1 MAFKKDTKIKSNFT
15 KITIGLASPEEILE
29 NSCGEVT
36 KPETI
41 NYRTYKPERDGLFCE
56 RIFGPTKDYECACGK
71 YKRIRYKG
79 IVCDRCGV
87 EVTEKKVRR
96 ERTGHIELVVPVAHI
111 WYFRSLP
118 NKIGYLLGLPTKKL
132 DAIIYYERY
141 VVIQPGVMAGK
152 KDAEGNDLIGSN
164 MYDLLS
170 EEEYNEIV
178 ETKLSPENDYLDD
191 NDPNKFI
198 AKMGAEAIYDLLV
211 RLDLDSLSYEL
222 RDRANS
228 DSSMQRKNEAL
239 KRLQVVEAF
248 RSSVEKGI
256 NRPEWM
262 IMKIIPVTPPE
273 LRPLVPLDGGRFATS
288 DLNDL
293 YRRVIIRNNRLKRL
307 MEIKAPEVILRNEKR
322 MLQEAVDSLFDN
334 SRKSSAVKSESNR
347 PLKSLS
353 DSLKGKQGRFRQNLL
368 SKRVDYS
375 ARSVIVVGPELKM
388 GECGLP
394 KLMAAELCPEL
405 KMGECGLPKLM
416 AAELYKPFII
426 RKLIERGIVKTV
438 KSAKKIVDRREP
450 VIWDILENVMKGHP
464 VLLNRAPTLHRLG
477 IQAFQPKLIEG
488 KAIQL
493 HPLACTAFNADF
505 DGDQMAVHLPLSN
518 EAILEAQILMLQSH
532 NILNPANG
540 APITVPSQDMVLGL
554 YYISKI
560 RPGAK
565 GEGLTFY
572 GPEEAIIAHNE
583 GKCDLHAQVKVM
595 VDDIVDGKPCKHMVE
610 TSVGRVIVNGI
621 IPKEVGYVNRIISKK
636 SLRDIIADVI
646 KNVGFAEAC
655 EFLDGIKNLGYR
667 MAYEA
672 GLSFNLDDI
681 IIPESKKALV
691 EKGNEEVRQI
701 TENYNMGFITDN
713 ERYNQVIDTW
723 THINNDLGNVL
734 MKEMTEADQGFNAVF
749 MMLDSGA
756 RGSKDQIRQLSGMRG
771 LMAKPQKAGA
781 EGAQI
786 IENPILSNFKEGMSV
801 LEYFISTHGARK
813 GLADTAMKTA
823 DAGYLTR
830 RLVDVSHDVIINEED
845 CGTLRGLVCTALKN
859 GDETISTLY
868 ERILGR
874 VSVHDI
880 IHPSTGELIV
890 AAGEEITEP
899 IAQAIEDSPIESVE
913 IRSVLTCESKHGVC
927 MKCYGRNL
935 ATRRMVQ
942 KGEAVGVI
950 AAQAIG
956 EPGTQLTLRTF
967 HAGGV
972 AANAAANASIVAKN
986 DSLLEFE
993 EVRTVPFDEDG
1004 RECDMVVS
1012 RLGEIRFVD
1021 PNTKIVLSTVNVPYG
1036 SSLYFKTGD
1045 TVKKGDK
1052 IAQWDPFNAVIVT
1065 EYAGTLKF
1073 HDVIEGIT
1081 FRAETDD
1088 TTGLTEKIVT
1098 ESKDKSKVPTCDV
1111 IGADGEVIGTYNF
1124 PVGGH
1129 VVVEDGQ
1136 TMKTGET
1143 LVKIPRAA
1151 AKGGDIT
1158 GGLPRVTEL
1167 FEARNPSNPAI
1178 VSEID
1183 GEVTM
1188 GKVKRGNREI
1198 IVTSKT
1204 GEQRKYLVSL
1214 SKQILVQEH
1223 DAVRAGTPLSDG
1235 VITPAD
1241 ILAIKGPT
1249 AVQEYIVNEVQD
1261 VYRLQGVKINDKHFE
1276 IIVRQMM
1283 RKVQINDPGDTS
1295 FLEQE
1300 IVDKLDFAEE
1310 NDRIWGKKVVIDA
1323 GDSENLQ
1330 KGQIVTARK
1339 LRDENSMLKR
1349 RDMKIVQVRDAVPA
1363 TSTQILQGI
1372 TRAAL
1377 QTKSFMSAAS
1387 FQETTKVL
1395 NEAAIR
1401 GKVDTLE
1408 GMKENVIAGHLI
1420 PAGTGLRE
1428 FEKIIVGSKE
1438 EYERM
1443 QANKKNVL
1451 DFAEEPA
1458 LEEK

>member
-1 MAFKKDTKIKSNFT
+1 MAFKKDTKVKNNFT

-29 NSCGEVT
+29 NSYGEVT

-96 ERTGHIELVVPVAHI
+96 ERSGHIELVVPVAHI

-118 NKIGYLLGLPTKKL
+118 NKIGYLLGMPTKKL
-132 DAIIYYERY
+132 DAVIYYEKY
-141 VVIQPGVMAGK
+141 VVIQPGVMEGK
-152 KDAEGNDLIGSN
+152 TDADGLEVNGSHKL
-164 MYDLLS
+164 DLLTEDEYIDIIDNQIS
-170 EEEYNEIV
+170 EE
-178 ETKLSPENDYLDD
+178 NDRLDD
-191 NDPNKFI
+191 SDPNKFI
-198 AKMGAEAIYDLLV
+198 AKMGAEAIYELLQDV
-211 RLDLDSLSYEL
+211 DLDNLSYEL
-222 RDRANS
+222 RDRANN
-228 DSSMQRKNEAL
+228 DSSQQRKTEAL
-239 KRLQVVEAF
+239 KRLQVVEGF
-248 RSSVEKGI
+248 RASKGI
-256 NRPEWM
+256 NKPEWM

-307 MEIKAPEVILRNEKR
+307 VEIKAPEVILRNEKR

-368 SKRVDYS
+368 GKRVDYS
-375 ARSVIVVGPELKM
+375 ARSVIVVG
-388 GECGLP
+388 
-394 KLMAAELCPEL
+394 PEL

-464 VLLNRAPTLHRLG
+464 VMLNRAPTLHRLG
-477 IQAFQPKLIEG
+477 IQAFQPKMIEG

-518 EAILEAQILMLQSH
+518 EAILETQILMLQSH

-554 YYISKI
+554 YYITKI

-572 GPEEAIIAHNE
+572 GPEEALIARNE
-583 GKCDLHAQVKVM
+583 GRCDLHALVKVI
-595 VDDIVDGKPCKHMVE
+595 VDDLVDGKIQKRMIE

-621 IPKEVGYVNRIISKK
+621 IPDEVGFFNDVISKK
-636 SLRDIIADVI
+636 TLRGLISNVI
-646 KNVGFAEAC
+646 KAVGMAEAC
-655 EFLDGIKNLGYR
+655 AFLDGIKNLGYR
-667 MAYEA
+667 MAYVA
-672 GLSFNLDDI
+672 GLSFNLGDI
-681 IIPESKKALV
+681 IIPPEKEEIV
-691 EKGNEEVRQI
+691 ERGRKEVEEI
-701 TENYNMGFITDN
+701 TNNYNMGFITN
-713 ERYNQVIDTW
+713 KERYNQVIDAW
-723 THINNDLGNVL
+723 THVNTDLGNIL
-734 MKEMTEADQGFNAVF
+734 MKEMTEADQGFNAVY

-756 RGSKDQIRQLSGMRG
+756 RGSKDQIKQLSGMRG

-801 LEYFISTHGARK
+801 LEYFIASHGARK

-830 RLVDVSHDVIINEED
+830 RLVDVSHDVIITEED

-859 GDETISTLY
+859 GDEIISSLY

-880 IHPSTGELIV
+880 IHPTTGELIV
-890 AAGEEITEP
+890 KAGEEITEP
-899 IAQAIEDSPIESVE
+899 KAKAIDESPIESVE
-913 IRSVLTCESKHGVC
+913 IRSVLTCESKKGVC

-935 ATRRMVQ
+935 ATARMVQ
-942 KGEAVGVI
+942 LGEAVGVI

-967 HAGGV
+967 HAGGI
-972 AANAAANASIVAKN
+972 ASNAAANAKIAAKN
-986 DSLLEFE
+986 KSRIEFDE
-993 EVRTVPFDEDG
+993 LSTVPFIEEDEEGNDIKC
-1004 RECDMVVS
+1004 EKVVS
-1012 RLGEIRFVD
+1012 HLAEIRFVD
-1021 PNTKIVLSTVNVPYG
+1021 PNTNIILATLNVPYG
-1036 SSLYFKTGD
+1036 SSLYHKEGEVVEKD
-1045 TVKKGDK
+1045 TV
-1052 IAQWDPFNAVIVT
+1052 IARWDPFNAVIVSQ
-1065 EYAGTLKF
+1065 YAGTLKF
-1073 HDVIEGIT
+1073 NDVQKDQT
-1081 FRAETDD
+1081 YRAEVDE
-1088 TTGLTEKIVT
+1088 TTGLEEKIIT
-1098 ESKDKSKVPTCDV
+1098 DSKNKAMVPSCDV
-1111 IGADGEVIGTYNF
+1111 IDANGEVVGTYNF

-1129 VVVEDGQ
+1129 LIVEDGQ
-1136 TMKTGET
+1136 TIKTGEV
-1143 LVKIPRAA
+1143 LVKIPRAVGGA
-1151 AKGGDIT
+1151 GDIT

-1167 FEARNPSNPAI
+1167 LEARNPSNPAV

-1204 GEQRKYLVSL
+1204 GDQKKYLVSL

-1235 VITPAD
+1235 SVTPGD
-1241 ILAIKGPT
+1241 ILAIMGPT
-1249 AVQEYIVNEVQD
+1249 AVQEYIVNQIQD
-1261 VYRLQGVKINDKHFE
+1261 VYRLQGVAINDKHFE
-1276 IIVRQMM
+1276 VVVRQMM
-1283 RKVQINDPGDTS
+1283 RKVRIDDPGDTT

-1300 IVDKLDFAEE
+1300 LVDKLDFAEE
-1310 NDRIWGKKVVIDA
+1310 NDRIWGKKVVTNA
-1323 GDSENLQ
+1323 GDSTEL
-1330 KGQIVTARK
+1330 KPGQIITARK
-1339 LRDENSMLKR
+1339 LRDENSALKR
-1349 RDMKIVQVRDAVPA
+1349 RDMKLVQVRDAVAA

-1377 QTKSFMSAAS
+1377 GTKSFMSAAS

-1401 GKVDTLE
+1401 GKVDYLE
-1408 GMKENVIAGHLI
+1408 GMKENVICGHLI
-1420 PAGTGLRE
+1420 PAGTGLRQW
-1428 FEKIIVGSKE
+1428 EKLVVGSKE

-1443 QANKKNVL
+1443 QANRKNVL
-1451 DFAEEPA
+1451 DYADSPIVD
-1458 LEEK
+1458 

>member
-1 MAFKKDTKIKSNFT
+1 MAFKKDTKVKTNFT
-15 KITIGLASPEEILE
+15 KITIGLASPEEVKE
-29 NSCGEVT
+29 NSYGEVT

-56 RIFGPTKDYECACGK
+56 KIFGPTKDYECACGK

-96 ERTGHIELVVPVAHI
+96 ERSGHIELVVPVAHI

-132 DAIIYYERY
+132 DSVIYYEKY
-141 VVIQPGVMAGK
+141 IVIKPGALAGA
-152 KDAEGNDLIGSN
+152 KDAEGVEELNGSHQFDLI
-164 MYDLLS
+164 S
-170 EEEYNEIV
+170 EDEYLDIIDNR
-178 ETKLSPENDYLDD
+178 LDPNNDYLDD
-191 NDPNKFI
+191 EDPNKFI
-198 AKMGAEAIYDLLV
+198 AKMGAEAVLDLL
-211 RLDLDSLSYEL
+211 RNLDLDSLSYEL
-222 RDRANS
+222 RDRANNDTS
-228 DSSMQRKNEAL
+228 QMRKTEAL

-248 RSSVEKGI
+248 RGSKNI
-256 NRPEWM
+256 NKPEWM
-262 IMKIIPVTPPE
+262 ILKIIPVIPPE

-334 SRKSSAVKSESNR
+334 SRKASAVKSESNR

-368 SKRVDYS
+368 GKRVDYS
-375 ARSVIVVGPELKM
+375 ARSVIVVGPELKI
-388 GECGLP
+388 
-394 KLMAAELCPEL
+394 
-405 KMGECGLPKLM
+405 GECGLPKLM

-464 VLLNRAPTLHRLG
+464 VLLNRAPTLHRLSVM
-477 IQAFQPKLIEG
+477 AFQPKLIEG

-493 HPLACTAFNADF
+493 HPLACTPFNADF

-518 EAILEAQILMLQSH
+518 EAVLEAQILMLQSH

-540 APITVPSQDMVLGL
+540 APVTVPSQDMVLGL
-554 YYISKI
+554 YYITKA

-572 GPEEAIIAHNE
+572 DTEEAIIAHNE
-583 GKCDLHAQVKVM
+583 GRCDEHALVNCY
-595 VDDIVDGKPCKHMVE
+595 VDDVVDGEPVRRMVE
-610 TSVGRVIVNGI
+610 TTVGRIIINEI
-621 IPKEVGYVNRIISKK
+621 IPKEIGFFNGIISKK
-636 SLRDIIADVI
+636 SLRGLIADVI
-646 KNVGFAEAC
+646 TTVGMARAC
-655 EFLDGIKNLGYR
+655 AFLDGVKDLGYR
-667 MAYEA
+667 MSYVA

-681 IIPESKKALV
+681 IVPAEKKELV
-691 EKGNEEVRQI
+691 KKGQDEVDEV
-701 TENYNMGFITDN
+701 TANFDMGLITDK
-713 ERYNQVIDTW
+713 ERYNQVIDAW
-723 THINNDLGNVL
+723 THVNDNLKKAV
-734 MKEMTEADQGFNAVF
+734 MKHMTEDDQGFNAVY

-756 RGSKDQIRQLSGMRG
+756 RGSADQIAQLAGMRG

-781 EGAQI
+781 EGNSI
-786 IENPILSNFKEGMSV
+786 IENPILNNLKEGMSV
-801 LEYFISTHGARK
+801 QEYFIASHGARK

-845 CGTLRGLVCTALKN
+845 CGTLRGLECRALKD
-859 GDETISTLY
+859 GDEVISTLS

-874 VSVHDI
+874 VSVHDVVNP
-880 IHPSTGELIV
+880 HTNEVIV
-890 AAGEEITEP
+890 EAGEEITEYK
-899 IAQAIEDSPIESVE
+899 AKAIEAAQVEMVE
-913 IRSVLTCESKHGVC
+913 IRSVLTCESKKGVC
-927 MKCYGRNL
+927 RKCYGRNL
-935 ATRRMVQ
+935 ASSRMVQ
-942 KGEAVGVI
+942 IGEAVGVI

-967 HAGGV
+967 HSGGV
-972 AANAAANASIVAKN
+972 AENAAANANMKSKYDAKLKF
-986 DSLLEFE
+986 DGL
-993 EVRTVPFDEDG
+993 RTVPFVDKTGDTE
-1004 RECDMVVS
+1004 RECQMVVS
-1012 RLGEIRFVD
+1012 RLAEVQFVD
-1021 PNTKIVLSTVNVPYG
+1021 QNTDIVLAVLNVPYG
-1036 SSLYFKTGD
+1036 SSLFFKNGD
-1045 TVKKGDK
+1045 TVKKGDIICK
-1052 IAQWDPFNAVIVT
+1052 WDPFNAVIVS
-1065 EYAGTLKF
+1065 EYAGTLRF
-1073 HDVIEGIT
+1073 RNVIEGVT
-1081 FRAETDD
+1081 YKAETDE
-1088 TTGLTEKIVT
+1088 TSGMTERIII
-1098 ESKDKSKVPTCDV
+1098 ESREHNMVPMVDV
-1111 IGADGEVIGTYNF
+1111 LNSDGEVLGTYSF

-1129 VVVEDGQ
+1129 IANIEDGQ
-1136 TMKTGET
+1136 TISTGVT
-1143 LVKIPRAA
+1143 LVRISRSVFSA
-1151 AKGGDIT
+1151 GGIT

-1167 FEARNPSNPAI
+1167 FEARNPSNPAV

-1188 GKVKRGNREI
+1188 GKLKRGNREV

-1204 GEQRKYLVSL
+1204 GEQRKYLVPL
-1214 SKQILVQEH
+1214 SRQILVQEH
-1223 DAVRAGTPLSDG
+1223 DAVRAGTALSDG
-1235 VITPAD
+1235 EITPND

-1249 AVQEYIVNEVQD
+1249 AVQEYIVNEVQN

-1283 RKVQINDPGDTS
+1283 RKVRIDDPGDTT

-1300 IVDKLDFAEE
+1300 LVDKLDFAEE

-1323 GDSENLQ
+1323 GDSDNMK
-1330 KGQIVTARK
+1330 KGQIITARK
-1339 LRDENSMLKR
+1339 LRDENSSLKR
-1349 RDMKIVQVRDAVPA
+1349 RDLRPVQVREAVPA

-1377 QTKSFMSAAS
+1377 GTKSFMSAAS

-1401 GKVDTLE
+1401 GKVDALE
-1408 GMKENVIAGHLI
+1408 GMKENVICGHLI
-1420 PAGTGLRE
+1420 PAGTGMRAWD
-1428 FEKIIVGSKE
+1428 KIIVGSKE

-1443 QANKKNVL
+1443 EANKKNVL
-1451 DFAEEPA
+1451 DYADQVNAE
-1458 LEEK
+1458 

>member
-1 MAFKKDTKIKSNFT
+1 MAFKKDSKIKNNFT

-29 NSCGEVT
+29 NSFGEVT

-96 ERTGHIELVVPVAHI
+96 ERSGHIELVVPIAHI

-118 NKIGYLLGLPTKKL
+118 NKIGYLLGMPTKKL
-132 DAIIYYERY
+132 DAVVYYEKY
-141 VVIQPGVMAGK
+141 IVIKPGAFEGRTD
-152 KDAEGNDLIGSN
+152 KDGLEINGSHR
-164 MYDLLS
+164 MDLLT
-170 EEEYNEIV
+170 EDEYLNI
-178 ETKLSPENDYLDD
+178 LDTQLD
-191 NDPNKFI
+191 PNNQLLPDDDPNKFI
-198 AKMGAEAIYDLLV
+198 AKMGAEAIRDLLTD
-211 RLDLDSLSYEL
+211 LDLDSISYEL
-222 RDRANS
+222 RDRSNN
-228 DSSMQRKNEAL
+228 DSSQQRKTEAL

-248 RSSVEKGI
+248 RSSKEVNK
-256 NRPEWM
+256 PEWM
-262 IMKIIPVTPPE
+262 IMKILPVIPPE

-307 MEIKAPEVILRNEKR
+307 VEIKAPEVILRNEKR

-334 SRKSSAVKSESNR
+334 SRKASAVKSESNR

-368 SKRVDYS
+368 GKRVDYS
-375 ARSVIVVGPELKM
+375 ARSVIVVG
-388 GECGLP
+388 
-394 KLMAAELCPEL
+394 PEL

-518 EAILEAQILMLQSH
+518 EAVLEAQILMLQSH

-554 YYISKI
+554 YYITKL

-565 GEGLTFY
+565 GEGLSFY
-572 GPEEAIIAHNE
+572 GPEEAIIAYND
-583 GKCDLHAQVKVM
+583 GKCDLHAPVKVL
-595 VDDIVDGKPCKHMVE
+595 VDDIVEGQPVKHIVE
-610 TSVGRVIVNGI
+610 TSVGRVVVNQI
-621 IPKEVGYVNRIISKK
+621 IPDELGFVNEIISKK
-636 SLRDIIADVI
+636 SLRGIIARVI
-646 KNVGFAEAC
+646 KAVGMARAC
-655 EFLDGIKNLGYR
+655 AFLDGIKNLGYH
-667 MAYEA
+667 MSYVA

-681 IIPESKKALV
+681 IIPVEKEAIV
-691 EKGNEEVRQI
+691 EKGQREVEEI
-701 TENYNMGFITDN
+701 TNNYNMGFITDN
-713 ERYNQVIDTW
+713 ERYNQVIDAW
-723 THINNDLGNVL
+723 THVNDELGDVL
-734 MKEMTEADQGFNAVF
+734 MKEMTEADQGFNAVY

-756 RGSKDQIRQLSGMRG
+756 RGSQDQIKQLSGMRG

-801 LEYFISTHGARK
+801 LEYFIASHGARK

-830 RLVDVSHDVIINEED
+830 RLVDVSHDVIITQED
-845 CGTLRGLVCTALKN
+845 CGTLRGLECRALKN
-859 GDETISTLY
+859 GDEIVSSLG

-880 IHPSTGELIV
+880 IHPTTGELIC
-890 AAGEEITEP
+890 AAGEEINEEKAD
-899 IAQAIEDSPIESVE
+899 IIEKSPIEMVE
-913 IRSVLTCESKHGVC
+913 IRSVLTCESKRGIC
-927 MKCYGRNL
+927 AKCYGRNL
-935 ATRRMVQ
+935 ATSRMVQ
-942 KGEAVGVI
+942 LGEAAGVI

-972 AANAAANASIVAKN
+972 AGNAAANASIVAKN
-986 DSLLEFE
+986 DARIEFE
-993 EVRTVPFDEDG
+993 EVRDVPFCDDESKDC
-1004 RECDMVVS
+1004 RMVVS
-1012 RLGEIRFVD
+1012 RLGEIRFID
-1021 PNTKIVLSTVNVPYG
+1021 PNTDIVLSTLDLPYG
-1036 SSLYFKTGD
+1036 SILYNKHGD
-1045 TVKKGDK
+1045 IVKQGDL
-1052 IAQWDPFNAVIVT
+1052 IAKWDPFNALIVT
-1065 EYAGTLKF
+1065 EYAGTLRF
-1073 HDVIEGIT
+1073 NDVIDGVT
-1081 FRAETDD
+1081 FKAETDD
-1088 TTGLTEKIVT
+1088 TTGLSEKIIIDA
-1098 ESKDKSKVPTCDV
+1098 KDHTKVPTCDV
-1111 IGADGEVIGTYNF
+1111 LDADGNVLGTYNF
-1124 PVGGH
+1124 PVGCH

-1136 TMKTGET
+1136 KVSTGAT
-1143 LVKIPRAA
+1143 LVKIPRAVGGA
-1151 AKGGDIT
+1151 GDIT

-1167 FEARNPSNPAI
+1167 FEARNPSNPAV

-1188 GKVKRGNREI
+1188 GKLKRGNREI
-1198 IVTSKT
+1198 IVTPKH
-1204 GEQRKYLVSL
+1204 GEPHKYLVNL
-1214 SKQILVQEH
+1214 SKQLLVQEH

-1235 VITPAD
+1235 VITPND

-1283 RKVQINDPGDTS
+1283 RKVQINDPGDTT

-1300 IVDKLDFAEE
+1300 LVDKLDFAEE
-1310 NDRIWGKKVVIDA
+1310 NDRIWGKKVVTDA
-1323 GDSENLQ
+1323 GDSENL
-1330 KGQIVTARK
+1330 KAGQIITLRK
-1339 LRDENSMLKR
+1339 LRDENSSLKR
-1349 RDMKIVQVRDAVPA
+1349 RDLRLVQVRDAVQA
-1363 TSTQILQGI
+1363 TATQILQGI

-1377 QTKSFMSAAS
+1377 GTKSFMSAAS

-1401 GKVDTLE
+1401 GKQDRLE
-1408 GMKENVIAGHLI
+1408 GMKENIICGHRI
-1420 PAGTGLRE
+1420 PAGTGLRQ
-1428 FEKIIVGSKE
+1428 FDKLIVGSRE
-1438 EYERM
+1438 DYERIE
-1443 QANKKNVL
+1443 ANKKNIL
-1451 DFAEEPA
+1451 DIDV
-1458 LEEK
+1458 KDSNI

>member
-15 KITIGLASPEEILE
+15 KITISLASPEEILE
-29 NSCGEVT
+29 NSFGEVT

-56 RIFGPTKDYECACGK
+56 RIFGPTKDFECACGK

-132 DAIIYYERY
+132 DSVVYYEKY
-141 VVIQPGVMAGK
+141 IVVQPGVLAGRMDPEK
-152 KDAEGNDLIGSN
+152 EEELNGSHK
-164 MYDLLS
+164 MDLLT
-170 EEEYNEIV
+170 EDEYLDLMDQIPEDNE
-178 ETKLSPENDYLDD
+178 YLDD
-191 NDPNKFI
+191 SDPNKFI
-198 AKMGAEAIYDLLV
+198 AKMGAEAIYDLLAG
-211 RLDLDSLSYEL
+211 LDLDSLSYEL
-222 RDRANS
+222 RDRANT
-228 DSSMQRKNEAL
+228 DSSQQRKTEAL

-248 RSSVEKGI
+248 RGSSNV

-307 MEIKAPEVILRNEKR
+307 IEIKAPEVILRNEKR

-353 DSLKGKQGRFRQNLL
+353 DSLKGKAGRFRQNLL
-368 SKRVDYS
+368 GKRVDYS

-394 KLMAAELCPEL
+394 KLL
-405 KMGECGLPKLM
+405 

-518 EAILEAQILMLQSH
+518 EAVLEAQILMLQSH

-540 APITVPSQDMVLGL
+540 APLTVPSQDMVLGL
-554 YYISKI
+554 YYITKI

-583 GKCDLHAQVKVM
+583 GRCDLHAQVKV
-595 VDDIVDGKPCKHMVE
+595 VVKDLADNGGYEQKLVE

-621 IPKEVGYVNRIISKK
+621 IPDEVGYVNKVISKK
-636 SLRDIIADVI
+636 SLRDIISDVI
-646 KNVGFAEAC
+646 KAVGFARAC

-667 MAYEA
+667 MAYLA

-681 IIPESKKALV
+681 IIPEEKKALV
-691 EKGNEEVRQI
+691 ERGNDEVRQI
-701 TENYNMGFITDN
+701 TDNYNMGFITDK
-713 ERYNQVIDTW
+713 ERYNQVIDAW
-723 THINNDLGNVL
+723 THVNNELGDVL
-734 MKEMTEADQGFNAVF
+734 MKQMTEADQGFNAVY

-756 RGSKDQIRQLSGMRG
+756 RGSKDQIRQLAGMRG

-859 GDETISTLY
+859 GDEVISTLY

-880 IHPSTGELIV
+880 VNPQTGELIV
-890 AAGEEITEP
+890 AAGDEITES

-935 ATRRMVQ
+935 ATSRMVQ

-972 AANAAANASIVAKN
+972 AANAAANATIVAKN
-986 DSLLEFE
+986 DSKIEFDE
-993 EVRTVPFDEDG
+993 LRTVPFVEKTDDG
-1004 RECDMVVS
+1004 SDRECEMVVS
-1012 RLGEIRFVD
+1012 RLAEIRFID
-1021 PNTKIVLSTVNVPYG
+1021 PHTGITLSSMNVPYG
-1036 SSLYFKTGD
+1036 SSLYHKAGD
-1045 TVKKGDK
+1045 VLAKGEV
-1052 IAQWDPFNAVIVT
+1052 IAKWDPFNAVIVT

-1073 HDVIEGIT
+1073 RDVIEGVT
-1081 FRAETDD
+1081 YHSETDD
-1088 TTGLTEKIVT
+1088 TTGLTETIIT
-1098 ESKDKSKVPTCDV
+1098 ESKDKSKVPTCD
-1111 IGADGEVIGTYNF
+1111 IIDENGEVIGTYNL

-1129 VVVEDGQ
+1129 VVVVDGQ
-1136 TMKTGET
+1136 KVATGVT
-1143 LVKIPRAA
+1143 LVKIPRSVGKA
-1151 AKGGDIT
+1151 GDIT

-1167 FEARNPSNPAI
+1167 FEARNPSNPAV

-1235 VITPAD
+1235 SITPGD

-1283 RKVQINDPGDTS
+1283 RKVQINDPGDTT
-1295 FLEQE
+1295 FLEQQM
-1300 IVDKLDFAEE
+1300 VDKLDFAEE
-1310 NDRIWGKKVVIDA
+1310 NDRIWGKKVVVDA
-1323 GDSENLQ
+1323 GDSDTLQ
-1330 KGQIVTARK
+1330 KGQIITARR
-1339 LRDENSMLKR
+1339 LRDENSSLKR
-1349 RDMKIVQVRDAVPA
+1349 RDLKLVQVRDAVAA

-1401 GKVDTLE
+1401 GKVDRLE
-1408 GMKENVIAGHLI
+1408 GMKENVICGHLI

-1428 FEKIIVGSKE
+1428 FEKIIVGSQE
-1438 EYERM
+1438 EHDRM
-1443 QANKKNVL
+1443 QANRKNVI
-1451 DFAEEPA
+1451 DYSDKQTIEEN
-1458 LEEK
+1458 

>member
-1 MAFKKDTKIKSNFT
+1 MAFRKENKVKNSFS

-29 NSCGEVT
+29 NSYGEVL

-56 RIFGPTKDYECACGK
+56 RIFGPTKDYECYCGK

-96 ERTGHIELVVPVAHI
+96 ERCGHIALVVPVAHI

-118 NKIGYLLGLPTKKL
+118 NKIGYLLGMPTKKL
-132 DAIIYYERY
+132 DSIIYYERY
-141 VVIQPGVMAGK
+141 VVIQPGVL
-152 KDAEGNDLIGSN
+152 EGQVQQ
-164 MYDLLS
+164 YDLL
-170 EEEYNEIV
+170 EETEYV
-178 ETKLSPENDYLDD
+178 DLLDKLPSDNKYLDD
-191 NDPNKFI
+191 SDPNKFI
-198 AKMGAEAIYDLLV
+198 AKMGAEAVYDMLA
-211 RLDLDSLSYEL
+211 RLDLDALSYEL
-222 RDRANS
+222 RNRAET
-228 DSSMQRKNEAL
+228 DSSQQRKAEAL
-239 KRLQVVEAF
+239 KRLQVVESF
-248 RSSVEKGI
+248 RASKGI
-256 NRPEWM
+256 NKPEWM

-334 SRKSSAVKSESNR
+334 SRKASAVKSESNR

-353 DSLKGKQGRFRQNLL
+353 DSLKGKVGRFRQNLL
-368 SKRVDYS
+368 GKRVDYS

-394 KLMAAELCPEL
+394 KLMAAEL
-405 KMGECGLPKLM
+405 
-416 AAELYKPFII
+416 YKPFII
-426 RKLIERGIVKTV
+426 RKLIERGVVKTV
-438 KSAKKIVDRREP
+438 KSAKKIVDRKEP
-450 VIWDILENVMKGHP
+450 IIFDILEHVMKGHP

-477 IQAFQPKLIEG
+477 IQAFQPKMIEG

-518 EAILEAQILMLQSH
+518 EAILEAQLLMLEPH

-554 YYISKI
+554 YYITKL
-560 RPGAK
+560 RKGAK

-572 GPEEAIIAHNE
+572 GPEEAIIAYNE
-583 GKCDLHAQVKVM
+583 KKCDIHAIINVVVND
-595 VDDIVDGKPCKHMVE
+595 VDEDGKVVKKLMKE
-610 TSVGRVIVNGI
+610 TSVGRVMVNQIV
-621 IPKEVGYVNRIISKK
+621 PDEAGYVNTVISKK
-636 SLRDIIADVI
+636 SLRDIISHVI
-646 KNVGFAEAC
+646 EVCGVTKAC
-655 EFLDGIKNLGYR
+655 EFLDGIKNMGYY
-667 MAYEA
+667 MAFRG
-672 GLSFNLDDI
+672 GLSFNLGDI
-681 IIPESKKALV
+681 IIPKEKEKLV
-691 EKGNEEVRQI
+691 NRGYEEVEQVI
-701 TENYNMGFITDN
+701 NNYNMGFITNN
-713 ERYNQVIDTW
+713 ERYNQVIDIW
-723 THINNDLGNVL
+723 THVNSELSNIL
-734 MKEMTEADQGFNAVF
+734 MKTLSNDKDGFNSVF

-756 RGSKDQIRQLSGMRG
+756 RGSKEQIRQLSGMRG

-781 EGAQI
+781 EGGQI
-786 IENPILSNFKEGMSV
+786 IENPILSNFKEGLSV

-813 GLADTAMKTA
+813 GLADTALKTA

-845 CGTLRGLVCTALKN
+845 CGTLRGLVCTAIKN
-859 GDETISTLY
+859 NDEVVATLY

-874 VSVHDI
+874 VSVHDVI
-880 IHPSTGELIV
+880 NPTTGNLIV
-890 AAGEEITEP
+890 AAGEEITEEK
-899 IAQAIEDSPIESVE
+899 AQEIEDSPIESVE

-927 MKCYGRNL
+927 AKCYGRNL
-935 ATRRMVQ
+935 ATSRMVH

-967 HAGGV
+967 HAGGT
-972 AANAAANASIVAKN
+972 AANIAANASIVAKN
-986 DSLLEFE
+986 KSKLEFE
-993 EVRTVPFDEDG
+993 ELRTVDAVNEAG
-1004 RECDMVVS
+1004 EATKIVVS
-1012 RLGEIRFVD
+1012 RLAEVRFVD
-1021 PNTKIVLSTVNVPYG
+1021 VNTGIVLSSHNVPYG
-1036 SSLYFKTGD
+1036 STLFANEGE
-1045 TVKKGDK
+1045 TVEKGK
-1052 IAQWDPFNAVIVT
+1052 LIARWDPFNAVIIT
-1065 EYAGTLKF
+1065 EAAGKLKF
-1073 HDVIEGIT
+1073 EDMIVNVT
-1081 FRAETDD
+1081 YTVETDD
-1088 TTGLTEKIVT
+1088 STGLSESIII
-1098 ESKDKSKVPTCDV
+1098 ESKDRTKVPV
-1111 IGADGEVIGTYNF
+1111 VGIYGEDGELIRTYNL

-1136 TMKTGET
+1136 DVKTGDV
-1143 LVKIPRAA
+1143 LVKIPRAVSKA
-1151 AKGGDIT
+1151 GDIT

-1167 FEARNPSNPAI
+1167 FEARSPSNPAV

-1183 GEVTM
+1183 GEITM
-1188 GKVKRGNREI
+1188 GKPKRGNREI
-1198 IVTSKT
+1198 IVTSKA
-1204 GEQRKYLVSL
+1204 GDVKKYLVPL
-1214 SKQILVQEH
+1214 SKQILVQEN
-1223 DAVRAGTPLSDG
+1223 DYVRAGTPLSDG
-1235 VITPAD
+1235 EVTPTD

-1283 RKVQINDPGDTS
+1283 RKVQIDEPGDTR
-1295 FLEQE
+1295 FLEQQ
-1300 IVDKLDFAEE
+1300 IVDKLDFQDE
-1310 NDRIWGKKVVIDA
+1310 NDRIWGKKVVVDA
-1323 GDSENLQ
+1323 GDSQ
-1330 KGQIVTARK
+1330 TMHAGQIVTARK

-1349 RDMKIVQVRDAVPA
+1349 RDMKLVKVREAIPA

-1395 NEAAIR
+1395 NEAAIN
-1401 GKVDTLE
+1401 GKTDYLE
-1408 GMKENVIAGHLI
+1408 GMKENVICGHLI
-1420 PAGTGLRE
+1420 PAGTGQRE
-1428 FEKIIVGSKE
+1428 FDKIIVGSKE
-1438 EYERM
+1438 EYERI
-1443 QANKKNVL
+1443 QANKRTVL
-1451 DFAEEPA
+1451 DYDGEETSSRHLDDA
-1458 LEEK
+1458 AFGE

>member
-1 MAFKKDTKIKSNFT
+1 MAFKKDTKIKSNFQ

-29 NSCGEVT
+29 NSFGEVT

-141 VVIQPGVMAGK
+141 VVIQPGILAGK
-152 KDAEGNDLIGSN
+152 KDADGNPVLGSQ

-170 EEEYNEIV
+170 EEEYNDLIDNQI
-178 ETKLSPENDYLDD
+178 PADNDYLEDS
-191 NDPNKFI
+191 DPNKFI
-198 AKMGAEAIYDLLV
+198 CKMGAEAIYDLLV

-307 MEIKAPEVILRNEKR
+307 MEIHAPEVILRNEKR

-334 SRKSSAVKSESNR
+334 SRKSSAVKSDSNR

-368 SKRVDYS
+368 GKRVDYS
-375 ARSVIVVGPELKM
+375 ARSVIVVG
-388 GECGLP
+388 
-394 KLMAAELCPEL
+394 PEL

-595 VDDIVDGKPCKHMVE
+595 VDDIVDGKPVKHMVE

-621 IPKEVGYVNRIISKK
+621 IPKEVGFVNKIVSKK

-681 IIPESKKALV
+681 IIPESKKDLV
-691 EKGNEEVRQI
+691 EKGNAEIQQI

-859 GDETISTLY
+859 GDEVISTLY

-935 ATRRMVQ
+935 ATRKMVQ

-986 DSLLEFE
+986 DSKIEME

-1004 RECDMVVS
+1004 RECEMVVS
-1012 RLGEIRFVD
+1012 RLGEMRFVD
-1021 PNTKIVLSTVNVPYG
+1021 KNTNIVLSTVNVPYG
-1036 SSLYFKTGD
+1036 SSLYFKNGD
-1045 TVKKGDK
+1045 TVKKGEK

-1081 FRAETDD
+1081 FRAETDE

-1098 ESKDKSKVPTCDV
+1098 ESKDKSKVPTCDIIDANGDV
-1111 IGADGEVIGTYNF
+1111 VGTYNF

-1136 TMKTGET
+1136 TVKTGET

-1283 RKVQINDPGDTS
+1283 RKVEINDPGDTT
-1295 FLEQE
+1295 FLEQQ

-1310 NDRIWGKKVVIDA
+1310 NDRIWGKKVVVDA

-1339 LRDENSMLKR
+1339 LRDENSSLKR
-1349 RDMKIVQVRDAVPA
+1349 RDLRLVQVRDAVPA

-1401 GKVDTLE
+1401 GKQDFLE
-1408 GMKENVIAGHLI
+1408 GMKENVICGHLI

-1438 EYERM
+1438 DYERM
-1443 QANKKNVL
+1443 QANRKNVL
-1451 DFAEEPA
+1451 DFTGEAAIEEQ
-1458 LEEK
+1458 

>member
-1 MAFKKDTKIKSNFT
+1 MAFRKETKIKSNFS
-15 KITIGLASPEEILE
+15 KISIGLASPEEILE
-29 NSCGEVT
+29 NSSGEVL

-56 RIFGPTKDYECACGK
+56 RIFGPVKDYECHCGK

-96 ERTGHIELVVPVAHI
+96 ERMGHIQLVVPVAHI

-132 DAIIYYERY
+132 DSIIYYERY
-141 VVIQPGVMAGK
+141 VVIQPGTA
-152 KDAEGNDLIGSN
+152 AEEGVNE
-164 MYDLLS
+164 YDLLS
-170 EEEYNEIV
+170 EEEYLDLLE
-178 ETKLSPENDYLDD
+178 KLPRENQYLEDT
-191 NDPNKFI
+191 DPNKFI
-198 AKMGAEAIYDLLV
+198 AKMGAEAIYDLLAK
-211 RLDLDSLSYEL
+211 LDLDALSYEL
-222 RDRANS
+222 RHKASN
-228 DSSMQRKNEAL
+228 DSSQQRKNEAL
-239 KRLQVVEAF
+239 KRLQVVESF
-248 RSSVEKGI
+248 RASRGRNK
-256 NRPEWM
+256 PEWM
-262 IMKIIPVTPPE
+262 IVRIVPVIPPE

-307 MEIKAPEVILRNEKR
+307 IEIKAPEVILRNEKR

-334 SRKSSAVKSESNR
+334 SRKSSAVKTDANR

-368 SKRVDYS
+368 GKRVDYS

-388 GECGLP
+388 GECGI
-394 KLMAAELCPEL
+394 
-405 KMGECGLPKLM
+405 PKLM

-438 KSAKKIVDRREP
+438 KSAKKIVDRKEP
-450 VIWDILENVMKGHP
+450 VIWDILEHVMKGHP

-477 IQAFQPKLIEG
+477 IQAFQPHMIEG

-518 EAILEAQILMLQSH
+518 EAILEAQMLMLQAH

-540 APITVPSQDMVLGL
+540 APITVPAQDMVLGL
-554 YYISKI
+554 YYITKL
-560 RPGAK
+560 RKGAK

-572 GPEEAIIAHNE
+572 GPEEALIAYNE
-583 GKCDLHAQVKVM
+583 GKVDIHAIINVVVKDLDK
-595 VDDIVDGKPCKHMVE
+595 DGNIVDVMMKE
-610 TSVGRVIVNGI
+610 TSVGRVIVNEI
-621 IPKEVGYVNRIISKK
+621 VPAEVGYLNTIISKK
-636 SLRDIIADVI
+636 SLRDIISDVI
-646 KNVGFAEAC
+646 KAVGVARAC
-655 EFLDGIKNLGYR
+655 EFLDGIKNLGYH
-667 MAYEA
+667 MAFKG
-672 GLSFNLDDI
+672 GLSFNLGDI
-681 IIPESKKALV
+681 IIPKEKEELV
-691 EKGNEEVRQI
+691 KRGNEEVEQI
-701 TENYNMGFITDN
+701 MMNYNMGFITDN

-723 THINNDLGNVL
+723 THVNSDLSDILYKTIKND
-734 MKEMTEADQGFNAVF
+734 DQGFNSVF

-756 RGSKDQIRQLSGMRG
+756 RGSKEQIRQLSGMRG

-786 IENPILSNFKEGMSV
+786 IENPILSNFKEGLSV

-813 GLADTAMKTA
+813 GLADTALKTA

-859 GDETISTLY
+859 NDEVIATLY

-880 IHPSTGELIV
+880 IHPTTGKLIV
-890 AAGEEITEP
+890 AGGEEITED
-899 IAQAIEDSPIESVE
+899 IAQEIEDSPIESVE
-913 IRSVLTCESKHGVC
+913 IRSVLTCESKKGVC
-927 MKCYGRNL
+927 AKCYGRNL
-935 ATRRMVQ
+935 ASSRMVQ

-950 AAQAIG
+950 AAQSIG

-967 HAGGV
+967 HAGGI
-972 AANAAANASIVAKN
+972 AGNMAANASIVAKN
-986 DSLLEFE
+986 NARLEFE
-993 EVRTVPFDEDG
+993 ELRTVDTVDETTG
-1004 RECDMVVS
+1004 EAVKVVVV
-1012 RLGEIRFVD
+1012 RLAEVLFIDV
-1021 PNTKIVLSTVNVPYG
+1021 NTGIILSTHNVPYG
-1036 SSLYFKTGD
+1036 SKLYAADGD
-1045 TVKKGDK
+1045 VVEKGK
-1052 IAQWDPFNAVIVT
+1052 LIAKWDPFNAVIITEATGKIEFESMVENVT
-1065 EYAGTLKF
+1065 YKVESDEA
-1073 HDVIEGIT
+1073 
-1081 FRAETDD
+1081 
-1088 TTGLTEKIVT
+1088 TGLREIIII
-1098 ESKDKSKVPTCDV
+1098 ESKDKTKVPSAHITTE
-1111 IGADGEVIGTYNF
+1111 DGNLIRTYNF

-1129 VVVEDGQ
+1129 VVIENNQSVKAGDI
-1136 TMKTGET
+1136 
-1143 LVKIPRAA
+1143 LVKIPRAVGKA
-1151 AKGGDIT
+1151 GDIT

-1167 FEARNPSNPAI
+1167 FEARNPSNPAV

-1188 GKVKRGNREI
+1188 GKIKRGNREI

-1204 GEQRKYLVSL
+1204 GEVKKYLVNL
-1214 SKQILVQEH
+1214 SKQILVQEN
-1223 DAVRAGTPLSDG
+1223 DYVRAGTPLSDG
-1235 VITPAD
+1235 AITPAD

-1283 RKVQINDPGDTS
+1283 RKVEIDEPGDTR
-1295 FLEQE
+1295 FLEQQV
-1300 IVDKLDFAEE
+1300 VDKQDFMEE
-1310 NDRIWGKKVVIDA
+1310 NDRIWGKKVVVDA
-1323 GDSENLQ
+1323 GDSQNLQ
-1330 KGQIVTARK
+1330 PGQIVTARK

-1349 RDMKIVQVRDAVPA
+1349 RDLKPVEVRDAIPA

-1377 QTKSFMSAAS
+1377 GTSSFMSAAS

-1395 NEAAIR
+1395 NEAAIN
-1401 GKVDTLE
+1401 GKVDRLE
-1408 GMKENVIAGHLI
+1408 GMKENVICGHLI
-1420 PAGTGLRE
+1420 PAGTGQRE
-1428 FEKIIVGSKE
+1428 FEKIVVGSKE
-1438 EYERM
+1438 EYDRIL
-1443 QANKKNVL
+1443 ANRKNVL
-1451 DFAEEPA
+1451 DYSEVE
-1458 LEEK
+1458 